1 MLESGKL
8 QVVRCDSV
16 SKKIICDFQIKKLG
30 PCKISSPQPYST
42 HLGDTI
48 ANYTRDDEY
57 ILRSN
62 RVEACDIGPDYDP
75 AWMLEE
81 AGPREKIYFAPSH
94 VHAAIVTCGGLCPGL
109 NDVIR
114 AITRT
119 LWHFYGIRRIS
130 GIRYGYRGFR
140 PEFNYSPIALD
151 VDNVDDIHNLGG
163 SVLGTSRGY
172 GEVEPIV
179 DALERMNINILFTI
193 GGDGTQRASL
203 EVSEEIA
210 KRNLKIACVGIPK
223 TIDNDV
229 MFVQKSF
236 GFDTAVAKAV
246 EAVGAAH
253 TEAKSAP
260 DGIGLVK
267 VMGRDSGF
275 IAAHTTLSTS
285 DVNFCL
291 IPEIGFELDGDNGLL
306 SNLVRRLDRRKH
318 AVILVAEGAGQKLLG
333 SQEYNK
339 DASGNVGY
347 GDIGLFL
354 KEQIVSHFSKMER
367 EANIKYI
374 DPSYIIRAAPANPV
388 DSHYCARLGANAVHA
403 AMSGRSGCIIGM
415 WNDSLV
421 HVPIPMATSDRKKVN
436 PEGPLWRDVLESTR
450 QPIYMRN

>member
-1 MLESGKL
+1 MA
-8 QVVRCDSV
+8 
-16 SKKIICDFQIKKLG
+16 KKIVYDFRIKTLG
-30 PCKISSPQPYST
+30 PCKIQSPKPYST
-42 HLGDTI
+42 KLGDAI

-62 RVEACDIGPDYDP
+62 RTDASTVGSDYDP

-81 AGPREKIYFAPSH
+81 AGPREKIYFSPNH
-94 VHAAIVTCGGLCPGL
+94 VNAAIVTCGGLCPGL

-119 LWHFYGIRRIS
+119 LWYFYGVQRIN
-130 GIRYGYRGFR
+130 GIRMGYRGFR
-140 PEFNYSPIALD
+140 PEFNLPPMPLNPDI
-151 VDNVDDIHNLGG
+151 VDDIHNLGG
-163 SVLGTSRGY
+163 TILGSSRGY

-179 DALERMNINILFTI
+179 DALERLNINMLFTI
-193 GGDGTQRASL
+193 GGDGTQRGSL
-203 EVSEEIA
+203 EISQEIA
-210 KRNLKIACVGIPK
+210 KRGLKIACVGIPK
-223 TIDNDV
+223 TIDNDI
-229 MFVQKSF
+229 MFVYKSF

-253 TEAKSAP
+253 VEAKCAP

-291 IPEIGFELDGDNGLL
+291 IPEIPFALDGEDGLL
-306 SNLVRRLDRRKH
+306 KSLEDRLDRRKH
-318 AVILVAEGAGQKLLG
+318 AVILVAEGAGQDLLEKADSG
-333 SQEYNK
+333 P
-339 DASGNVGY
+339 DASGNKGY

-354 KEQIVSHFSKMER
+354 KDNIKNYLLSRGR

-374 DPSYIIRAAPANPV
+374 DPSYIIRATEANPV

-403 AMSGRSGCIIGM
+403 AMTGRTGCLIAL
-415 WNDSLV
+415 WNNALV
-421 HVPIPMATSDRKKVN
+421 HVPIEMATFQRKKLDN
-436 PEGPLWRDVLESTR
+436 EGPLWRDVLESTR
-450 QPIYMRN
+450 QPISMSGGAKP

>member
-1 MLESGKL
+1 MQLMTVSQEEP
-8 QVVRCDSV
+8 QVA
-16 SKKIICDFQIKKLG
+16 KEIEYDFRIKTLG
-30 PCKISSPQPYST
+30 PCKVHSPKPYST
-42 HLGDTI
+42 KLGDDI
-48 ANYTRDDEY
+48 ANYTRDDQY

-62 RVEACDIGPDYDP
+62 TTDASNVGPDYDP

-81 AGPREKIYFAPSH
+81 AGPRENIYFAPSH
-94 VHAAIVTCGGLCPGL
+94 VNAAIVTCGGLCPGL
-109 NDVIR
+109 NDVVR

-119 LWHFYGIRRIS
+119 LWYFYGIERIN

-140 PEFNYSPIALD
+140 SEFNYPPMPLD
-151 VDNVDDIHNLGG
+151 PDVVDDIHNLGG
-163 SVLGTSRGY
+163 TLLGSSRGY
-172 GEVEPIV
+172 GDVEPIV
-179 DALERMNINILFTI
+179 DALERMNINVLFTI
-193 GGDGTQRASL
+193 GGDGTQRGSL
-203 EVSEEIA
+203 EISQEIE
-210 KRNLKIACVGIPK
+210 KRGLKIACVGIPK

-246 EAVGAAH
+246 EAVSAAH
-253 TEAKSAP
+253 VEAKSAP

-291 IPEIGFELDGDNGLL
+291 IPEMPFALEGENGLL
-306 SNLVRRLDRRKH
+306 KSLEDRLDRRKH
-318 AVILVAEGAGQKLLG
+318 AVILVAEGAGQEFLNAGKDGL
-333 SQEYNK
+333 
-339 DASGNVGY
+339 DASGNKSY

-354 KEQIVSHFSKMER
+354 KDKIQEYLKSKGR

-403 AMSGRSGCIIGM
+403 AMSGRTACIIGQ
-415 WNDSLV
+415 WNNSLV
-421 HVPIPMATSDRKKVN
+421 HVPIPMATYKRKQVDN
-436 PEGPLWRDVLESTR
+436 EGPLWRDVLESTR
-450 QPIYMRN
+450 QPISMNL

>member
-1 MLESGKL
+1 MADTT
-8 QVVRCDSV
+8 VY
-16 SKKIICDFQIKKLG
+16 DFRVKTLG
-30 PCKISSPQPYST
+30 DCKISSPKPYSDVR
-42 HLGDTI
+42 GDAV
-48 ANYTRDDEY
+48 ANYTRNDQF

-62 RVEACDIGPDYDP
+62 TTDASAVGPGYDP

-81 AGPREKIYFAPSH
+81 AGPRRKIYFAPSH
-94 VHAAIVTCGGLCPGL
+94 AHAAIVTCGGLCPGL

-119 LWHFYGIRRIS
+119 LWYFYGVERIS
-130 GIRYGYRGFR
+130 GIQYGYRGFSSD
-140 PEFNYSPIALD
+140 FNFSPVRLD
-151 VDNVDDIHNLGG
+151 PDVVDDIHNLGG
-163 SVLGTSRGY
+163 SILGSSRGY

-203 EVSEEIA
+203 EITEEIEQ
-210 KRNLKIACVGIPK
+210 RRLKIACVGIPK
-223 TIDNDV
+223 TIDNDI

-236 GFDTAVAKAV
+236 GFDTAVSKAV
-246 EAVGAAH
+246 DAVGAAH
-253 TEAKSAP
+253 VEAKSAP

-291 IPEIGFELDGDNGLL
+291 IPEMSFVLEGENGLFR
-306 SNLVRRLDRRKH
+306 NLETRLDKRKH
-318 AVILVAEGAGQKLLG
+318 AVILVAEGAGQELLEAGKG
-333 SQEYNK
+333 SE
-339 DASGNVGY
+339 DASGNKSY

-354 KEQIVSHFSKMER
+354 KDAIKAYLESRGR

-374 DPSYIIRAAPANPV
+374 DPSYIIRAARADPV

-403 AMSGRSGCIIGM
+403 AMTGRTACIIGQ
-415 WNDSLV
+415 WNNSLV
-421 HVPIPMATSDRKKVN
+421 HVPIQMATYKRKRVN
-436 PEGPLWRDVLESTR
+436 AEGPLWRDVLESTR
-450 QPIYMRN
+450 QPISMVNGE

>member
-1 MLESGKL
+1 MAN
-8 QVVRCDSV
+8 
-16 SKKIICDFQIKKLG
+16 DFKYDFRVKNLG
-30 PCKISSPQPYST
+30 ACKVPSPKPYST
-42 HLGDTI
+42 KLGDAM
-48 ANYTRDDEY
+48 ANYTRDDQY

-62 RVEACDIGPDYDP
+62 TVDASTVGPDYDP

-94 VHAAIVTCGGLCPGL
+94 VNAAIVTCGGLCPGL

-119 LWHFYGIRRIS
+119 LWYFYGVERIF
-130 GIRYGYRGFR
+130 GIRFGYRGFR
-140 PEFNYSPIALD
+140 SEFNLTPLKLD
-151 VDNVDDIHNLGG
+151 PDIVDDIHNLGG
-163 SVLGTSRGY
+163 SILGSSRGY

-179 DALERMNINILFTI
+179 DALERMNISMLFTI
-193 GGDGTQRASL
+193 GGDGTQRGSL
-203 EVSEEIA
+203 EISEEIE
-210 KRNLKIACVGIPK
+210 KRGLKIACIGIPK

-253 TEAKSAP
+253 VEAKSAP

-267 VMGRDSGF
+267 LMGRDSGF

-291 IPEIGFELDGDNGLL
+291 IPEIPFQLDGENGLL
-306 SNLVRRLDRRKH
+306 KSLEARLDRRKH
-318 AVILVAEGAGQKLLG
+318 AVIVVAEGAGQELLTERAD
-333 SQEYNK
+333 SK
-339 DASGNVGY
+339 DASGNATY
-347 GDIGLFL
+347 GDIGPFL
-354 KEQIVSHFSKMER
+354 RDAIKEYLKSRGR

-374 DPSYIIRAAPANPV
+374 DPSYIIRAATAAPV

-403 AMSGRSGCIIGM
+403 AMTGRTGCIIGQ
-415 WNDSLV
+415 WNNSLV
-421 HVPIPMATSDRKKVN
+421 HVPIQMATYKRKQVDN
-436 PEGPLWRDVLESTR
+436 EGPLWRDVLESTR
-450 QPIYMRN
+450 QPISMIRK

>member
-1 MLESGKL
+1 MAS
-8 QVVRCDSV
+8 
-16 SKKIICDFQIKKLG
+16 DFKYDFRVKNLG
-30 PCKISSPQPYST
+30 ACKVPSPKPYST
-42 HLGDTI
+42 KLGDAM
-48 ANYTRDDEY
+48 ANYTRDDQY

-62 RVEACDIGPDYDP
+62 TVDASTVGPDYDP

-94 VHAAIVTCGGLCPGL
+94 VNAAIVTCGGLCPGL

-119 LWHFYGIRRIS
+119 LWYFYGVERIF
-130 GIRYGYRGFR
+130 GIRFGYRGFR
-140 PEFNYSPIALD
+140 SEFNLTPMKLD
-151 VDNVDDIHNLGG
+151 PDIVDDIHNLGG
-163 SVLGTSRGY
+163 SILGSSRGY

-179 DALERMNINILFTI
+179 DALERMNISMLFTI
-193 GGDGTQRASL
+193 GGDGTQRGSL
-203 EVSEEIA
+203 EISEEIE
-210 KRNLKIACVGIPK
+210 KRGLKIACIGIPK

-253 TEAKSAP
+253 VEAKSAP

-267 VMGRDSGF
+267 LMGRDSGF

-291 IPEIGFELDGDNGLL
+291 IPEIPFQLDGENGLL
-306 SNLVRRLDRRKH
+306 KSLEARLDRRKH
-318 AVILVAEGAGQKLLG
+318 AVIVVAEGAGQELLIDRKDT
-333 SQEYNK
+333 K
-339 DASGNVGY
+339 DASGNASY
-347 GDIGLFL
+347 GDIGPFL
-354 KEQIVSHFSKMER
+354 RDSIKEYLKSRGR

-374 DPSYIIRAAPANPV
+374 DPSYIIRAAAAAPV

-403 AMSGRSGCIIGM
+403 AMTGRTGCIIGQ
-415 WNDSLV
+415 WNNSLV
-421 HVPIPMATSDRKKVN
+421 HVPIRMATYKRKQVDN
-436 PEGPLWRDVLESTR
+436 EGPLWRDVLESTR
-450 QPIYMRN
+450 QPISMITK

>member
-1 MLESGKL
+1 
-8 QVVRCDSV
+8 
-16 SKKIICDFQIKKLG
+16 
-30 PCKISSPQPYST
+30 
-42 HLGDTI
+42 
-48 ANYTRDDEY
+48 TRDDQY

-62 RVEACDIGPDYDP
+62 TVDASTVGPDYDP

-94 VHAAIVTCGGLCPGL
+94 VNAAIVTCGGLCPGL

-119 LWHFYGIRRIS
+119 LWYFYGVERIF
-130 GIRYGYRGFR
+130 GIRFGYRGFR
-140 PEFNYSPIALD
+140 SEFNLTPMKLD
-151 VDNVDDIHNLGG
+151 PDIVDDIHNLGG
-163 SVLGTSRGY
+163 SILGSSRGY

-179 DALERMNINILFTI
+179 DALERMNISMLFTI
-193 GGDGTQRASL
+193 GGDGTQRGSL
-203 EVSEEIA
+203 EISEEIE
-210 KRNLKIACVGIPK
+210 KRGLKIACIGIPK

-253 TEAKSAP
+253 VEAKSAP

-267 VMGRDSGF
+267 LMGRDSGF

-291 IPEIGFELDGDNGLL
+291 IPEIPFQLDGENGLL
-306 SNLVRRLDRRKH
+306 KSLEARLDRRKH
-318 AVILVAEGAGQKLLG
+318 AVIVVAEGAGQELLIDRKDT
-333 SQEYNK
+333 K
-339 DASGNVGY
+339 DASGNASY
-347 GDIGLFL
+347 GDIGPFL
-354 KEQIVSHFSKMER
+354 RDSIKEYLKSRGR

-374 DPSYIIRAAPANPV
+374 DPSYIIRAAAAAPV

-403 AMSGRSGCIIGM
+403 AMTGRTGCIIGQ
-415 WNDSLV
+415 WNNSLV
-421 HVPIPMATSDRKKVN
+421 HVPIRMATYKRKQVDN
-436 PEGPLWRDVLESTR
+436 EGPLWRDVLESTR
-450 QPIYMRN
+450 QPISMITK